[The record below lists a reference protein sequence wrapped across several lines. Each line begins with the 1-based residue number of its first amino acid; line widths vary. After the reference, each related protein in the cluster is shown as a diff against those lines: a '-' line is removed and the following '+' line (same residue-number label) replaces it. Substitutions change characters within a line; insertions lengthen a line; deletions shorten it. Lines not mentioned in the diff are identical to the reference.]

1 MNNIIYECYIEAGKI
16 TAKVRDEAMPRIKE
30 DVPLLEIA
38 EYVEDRIKE
47 LGAKPAF
54 PCNISIN
61 EIASHY
67 TPQDNLPVFRKG
79 DVVKLDLGAHI
90 EGYIAD
96 TAATVEVGTNDHHL
110 LIHACDEALKNAI
123 GSVKTGVETSHIGR
137 IIEDTIKERGFRPI
151 KDLTGHNLERYD
163 LHAGISIPN
172 YKSFFS
178 HTIKKDNVLAIEPFA
193 TYGRGNIKHGRPF
206 IFALNDRCKGRTAED
221 IRKLYE
227 SLPFT
232 PRWIPGISIKEI
244 KGAREY
250 FELVESD
257 GQIVAQCEHTVIIN
271 DNGCE
276 IITL

>member
-1 MNNIIYECYIEAGKI
+1 MNNIIYECYLEAGKI
-16 TAKVRDEAMPRIKE
+16 AAKVRTETLPRIKE
-30 DVPLLEIA
+30 DIPLLEIA
-38 EYVEDRIKE
+38 EYVEERIKE

-67 TPQDNLPVFRKG
+67 TPQDNVSVFRKG

-96 TAATVEVGTNDHHL
+96 TAATVEVGTNNHHL
-110 LIHACDEALKNAI
+110 LIHACDAALKNAI
-123 GSVKTGVETSHIGR
+123 GYVKNGVETSHIGK
-137 IIEDTIKERGFRPI
+137 IIEDTIKERGFIPI

-178 HTIKKDNVLAIEPFA
+178 HTIKKDNVFAIEPFA
-193 TYGRGNIKHGRPF
+193 TYGRGNIKHCKPF
-206 IFALNDRCKGRTAED
+206 IFAINDKCKGNTADD
-221 IRKLYE
+221 IRKRFE

-232 PRWIPGISIKEI
+232 PRWIPKLNIKEL

-257 GQIVAQCEHTVIIN
+257 GKIVAQSEHTVIVTE
-271 DNGCE
+271 DGCE
-276 IITL
+276 IIT